1 MRADPEPGKNVLF
14 TNSQCSVIIR
24 YTSNHNPPT
33 GFNGIEDALG
43 FARKGGSDFR
53 RAAESAPAGNPI
65 ISRIP
70 GALSTERSHAG
81 FAAID
86 KASFDRT
93 RLASGDVTLYWFHQ
107 VMAAATRR
115 EIFRRSPVPNRRTQ
129 AR

>member
-1 MRADPEPGKNVLF
+1 MRWVLREKAE
-14 TNSQCSVIIR
+14 VIF
-24 YTSNHNPPT
+24 
-33 GFNGIEDALG
+33 G
-43 FARKGGSDFR
+43 
-53 RAAESAPAGNPI
+53 APLNLLRPI

-93 RLASGDVTLYWFHQ
+93 RLASGDVTLYLFHQ

-115 EIFRRSPVPNRRTQ
+115 EVFRRSPVPSRRTQ
-129 AR
+129 AL